1 MPERR
6 KRVSGAANPTPS
18 VIAGIASE
26 RSDSPKFS
34 SGGTQPVGGS
44 QPSPTENKRM
54 SIKPSQKLGIATPN
68 NEKTVHR
75 LSSHEY
81 ARVPDRM
88 PSGSAIARANTVAAR
103 VRVRVAGTR
112 RVTRLSAGCFERH
125 DTPKLPCAT
134 SRSQKPYW

>member
-18 VIAGIASE
+18 VIAGMASE
-26 RSDSPKFS
+26 RSDSPIFS

-44 QPSPTENKRM
+44 QPSATENKRI

-68 NEKTVHR
+68 SEKTVHR

-81 ARVPDRM
+81 GRVPDRM
-88 PSGSAIARANTVAAR
+88 PSGSEMARANAVAAS
-103 VRVRVAGTR
+103 VRVSVAGTR
-112 RVTRLSAGCFERH
+112 RVM
-125 DTPKLPCAT
+125 
-134 SRSQKPYW
+134 